1 MKYCSYCGVELE
13 DTTDICP
20 LCFANTS
27 DELTDV
33 REQERE
39 SAYAS
44 NEFPDPEGK
53 NLTTLQKRKLF
64 WELSVLILVSG
75 IVVTLLIDLLTS
87 KGITWS
93 KYTVTICLAL
103 FIDISL
109 LSFWRNRR
117 LIFLGGTFLTQSL
130 LLVLF
135 DTYASN
141 IGWGIELGIPI
152 LAIFYLTIM
161 AFLVIIRITKIHG
174 LNIIG
179 YFFIISGIFTIG
191 IECIIDRYFFGH
203 IVLGWSLFVVV
214 SIVPI
219 ALILFFV
226 HFRLKKGRELRRL
239 FHI

>member
-1 MKYCSYCGVELE
+1 MKYCSYCSVELD
-13 DTTDICP
+13 DTMDICP
-20 LCFANTS
+20 LCFTNAS

-39 SAYAS
+39 SVRAS
-44 NEFPDPEGK
+44 REFPDPDSK
-53 NLTTLQKRKLF
+53 NLTPLEKRKLF

-93 KYTVTICLAL
+93 KYTITICVAF
-103 FIDISL
+103 FIDVSL

-135 DTYASN
+135 DTYTFN
-141 IGWGIELGIPI
+141 IGWGIKLGIPI
-152 LAIFYLTIM
+152 LAIFYLAII
-161 AFLVIIRITKIHG
+161 AFMVIIRITKKHG

-179 YFFIISGIFTIG
+179 YFFIISGTFTVG
-191 IECIIDRYFFGH
+191 IECIIDKYFFGY